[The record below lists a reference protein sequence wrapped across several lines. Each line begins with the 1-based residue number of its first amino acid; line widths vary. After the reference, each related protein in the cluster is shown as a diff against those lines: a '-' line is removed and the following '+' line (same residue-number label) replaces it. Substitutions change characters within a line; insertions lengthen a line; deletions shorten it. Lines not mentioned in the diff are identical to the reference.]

1 MKRIQAI
8 ASLVDANSKVVDIG
22 TDHAYLPI
30 YLYQN
35 NITKFITASDISKE
49 VLKYSAKNLI
59 KNNLE
64 DKIELIE
71 SDGFKNLSGKYD
83 IAIITG
89 MGSSTIKKILSVK
102 NLPKKIIVCSH
113 NNIPDLRIFIN
124 SIGYK
129 VEKEIIVKEKEIY
142 YDIIKYTKGKE
153 NLTEEDILLGKSNN
167 LEYLN
172 YLLNK
177 YKILFSK
184 SKDLKYLKYINV
196 IEKKLA

>member
-113 NNIPDLRIFIN
+113 NNIPGLRIFIN

-129 VEKEIIVKEKEIY
+129 IEKEIIVKEKEIY

-167 LEYLN
+167 LEYFN
-172 YLLNK
+172 YLLSK